1 MGYTKLT
8 YDDYVDNVDY
18 WYGDLG
24 IELPMWA
31 HELSARG
38 YRSVSALD
46 FYDDLFGEDLEP
58 SRLPEDY
65 RTGEYAAIALEIV
78 PDGLDEDG
86 NQKYKGK
93 RTTVTRELH
102 ELYDLIERS
111 DNLCMTSALSYAGKR
126 RTNANARYLHA
137 LVIEVDEIKPKGGLT
152 ELIYSWKRSVAT
164 MPQPTYVV
172 CSGSGVHLYFV
183 FERPVPLFPFIFEQF
198 SAAKTYLTR
207 IFWSS
212 YVTYAHE
219 RVQYESVNQ
228 PFRCVGSMGKSGN
241 RCAMAF
247 QTGEKITIEYLNKL
261 LPDDLQISA
270 IYKSKL
276 TLAEAKERYP
286 RWYQRRIEDGEA
298 RGHWT
303 RHPGIY
309 YNWIDKILLGA
320 KVGKRYKCLEN
331 LCSLAVQC
339 NIEPEQVE
347 ADCWRV
353 AERFEMLT
361 EDDKNHFTSYDVLCA
376 LKTYH
381 YQDESAYRRRR
392 EFVANSTG
400 IPLKENKRNGRSRKI
415 HLRMARSNRDILC
428 EERGK
433 TDWRE
438 GAGRPAGSGTAKEKV
453 AAYRADHPEANV
465 TDVARALQISRTT
478 VYKWWNTEDKE

>member
-137 LVIEVDEIKPKGGLT
+137 LVIEVDEIKPKGGLA
-152 ELIYSWKRSVAT
+152 ELIYSWKRPIAT

-286 RWYQRRIEDGEA
+286 RWYQRRIKDGEA

-353 AERFEMLT
+353 AERFEMMT
-361 EDDKNHFTSYDVLCA
+361 EEDNNHFTSYDVLCA

-400 IPLKENKRNGRSRKI
+400 IPLKENRRNGRKRAQHIKVMNAVREVI
-415 HLRMARSNRDILC
+415 HPDGA
-428 EERGK
+428 
-433 TDWRE
+433 WRNKE
-438 GAGRPAGSGTAKEKV
+438 GRPVGSGTAKEKV

-465 TDVARALQISRTT
+465 TEVARALQISRTT
-478 VYKWWNTEDKE
+478 VYKWWNTEENT